1 MLSVTN
7 RSDKPQVLDLEK
19 GKWQDLYQQS
29 INRHPSY
36 YFGIFALKNENEFKI
51 SKASWIVLIVILEL
65 ILFLESGLVR
75 KITIGWDKFS

>member
-36 YFGIFALKNENEFKI
+36 YFGIFALKN
-51 SKASWIVLIVILEL
+51 
-65 ILFLESGLVR
+65 
-75 KITIGWDKFS
+75 